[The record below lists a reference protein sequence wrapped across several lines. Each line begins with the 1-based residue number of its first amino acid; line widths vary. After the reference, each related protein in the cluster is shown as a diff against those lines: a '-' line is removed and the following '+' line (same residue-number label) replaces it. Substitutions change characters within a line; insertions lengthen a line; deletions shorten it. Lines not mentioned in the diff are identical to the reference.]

1 MIKQVVCCGLLT
13 LLFSCT
19 YEEAWQTATT
29 ATTDNIRQF
38 SLTMPS
44 YMEAAPD
51 NKLNP
56 TAKLQYCNYYRNV
69 YALVLDQNKT
79 DAANTDTSLRQYA
92 NRYVRQMT
100 STMIKPQQI
109 DSANTTIGGL
119 PSIALTITG
128 DLGQLKDLRERIY
141 YRIAFAESP
150 THYYHIATWTWDSR
164 RKNFAADLEKIMQS
178 FREIE

>member
-109 DSANTTIGGL
+109 DSANTTIVACRASPSRL
-119 PSIALTITG
+119 PAIWGSSKTCASASITASLLPKALRIITTSLHG
-128 DLGQLKDLRERIY
+128 HGT
-141 YRIAFAESP
+141 AG
-150 THYYHIATWTWDSR
+150 
-164 RKNFAADLEKIMQS
+164 EKILLL
-178 FREIE
+178 I